1 MANENGA
8 RYDDR
13 SRVLSVISRTDF
25 EMGLSRQMS
34 NEFVKV
40 EDHQKQMT
48 DIEGA
53 LAAKK
58 RRSFI
63 AGAIFGT
70 LIFVAIIMAGVS
82 LQKTGN
88 TAAKD
93 TNNMDKHMRLYTI
106 SRLQEQINEL
116 EKKLNEKI
124 DQKISKSDFMRRPW
138 PQYGGTWGRGGAEE
152 TGKGGTRTFGLQ
164 N

>member
-1 MANENGA
+1 MANENGV

-13 SRVLSVISRTDF
+13 SRVLSVISRTDL

-34 NEFVKV
+34 SEFVKIK
-40 EDHQKQMT
+40 DHQKQMT

-82 LQKTGN
+82 LQKIGN
-88 TAAKD
+88 TAAKE
-93 TNNMDKHMRLYTI
+93 TNDMETNMRLYAM
-106 SRLQEQINEL
+106 SRLQEQLNAL
-116 EKKLNEKI
+116 EKALNEKI
-124 DQKISKSDFMRRPW
+124 DQKVSKSDFMR
-138 PQYGGTWGRGGAEE
+138 GRGGAEE
-152 TGKGGTRTFGLQ
+152 TRKRRTRTLGMQ

>member
-1 MANENGA
+1 MANKNGA

-34 NEFVKV
+34 NEFVKIEV
-40 EDHQKQMT
+40 HQKQMT

-82 LQKTGN
+82 LHTTGK
-88 TAAKD
+88 TAAKEI
-93 TNNMDKHMRLYTI
+93 NNMNEHMRLYTM
-106 SRLQEQINEL
+106 SRLQEQLNAL
-116 EKKLNEKI
+116 EKALNEKI
-124 DQKISKSDFMRRPW
+124 DQKVSKSDFMRRPW

-152 TGKGGTRTFGLQ
+152 TRKRRTRTL
-164 N
+164 

>member
-1 MANENGA
+1 MANKNGA

-34 NEFVKV
+34 SEFVKI

-48 DIEGA
+48 DIEAA

-70 LIFVAIIMAGVS
+70 LVFVAIIMAGVS
-82 LQKTGN
+82 LQKIGN
-88 TAAKD
+88 TAAKNANNID
-93 TNNMDKHMRLYTI
+93 KVNRCLARYSPRATTTNRLTN
-106 SRLQEQINEL
+106 RAHN
-116 EKKLNEKI
+116 
-124 DQKISKSDFMRRPW
+124 
-138 PQYGGTWGRGGAEE
+138 
-152 TGKGGTRTFGLQ
+152 
-164 N
+164 

>member
-13 SRVLSVISRTDF
+13 SRVLSVISRTDL

-34 NEFVKV
+34 NEFVKL

-82 LQKTGN
+82 LQKIGN
-88 TAAKD
+88 TVAKE
-93 TNNMDKHMRLYTI
+93 TNDMETNIRLYTI
-106 SRLQEQINEL
+106 SRLQEQLNAL

-124 DQKISKSDFMRRPW
+124 DQKVSKSDFMR
-138 PQYGGTWGRGGAEE
+138 GRGGAEE
-152 TGKGGTRTFGLQ
+152 TRKRRTRTL
-164 N
+164 

>member
-8 RYDDR
+8 RFDDR

-34 NEFVKV
+34 NEFVKI
-40 EDHQKQMT
+40 EEHQKQMT

-53 LAAKK
+53 LATKK
-58 RRSFI
+58 RRNFI

-82 LQKTGN
+82 LQKIGN
-88 TAAKD
+88 TAAKE
-93 TNNMDKHMRLYTI
+93 TNDMETNMRLYAM
-106 SRLQEQINEL
+106 SRLQEQLNEL
-116 EKKLNEKI
+116 ER
-124 DQKISKSDFMRRPW
+124 S
-138 PQYGGTWGRGGAEE
+138 
-152 TGKGGTRTFGLQ
+152 
-164 N
+164 

>member
-1 MANENGA
+1 
-8 RYDDR
+8 
-13 SRVLSVISRTDF
+13 
-25 EMGLSRQMS
+25 MGLSRQMS
-34 NEFVKV
+34 NEFVKI

-82 LQKTGN
+82 LHTTGK
-88 TAAKD
+88 TAAKEI
-93 TNNMDKHMRLYTI
+93 NNMNEHMRLYT
-106 SRLQEQINEL
+106 
-116 EKKLNEKI
+116 
-124 DQKISKSDFMRRPW
+124 M
-138 PQYGGTWGRGGAEE
+138 
-152 TGKGGTRTFGLQ
+152 
-164 N
+164 

>member
-34 NEFVKV
+34 SEFVKI
-40 EDHQKQMT
+40 EDHQKQMI

-58 RRSFI
+58 RCSFI

-82 LQKTGN
+82 LQKIGN
-88 TAAKD
+88 TAAKE
-93 TNNMDKHMRLYTI
+93 TNDMETNIRLYTM
-106 SRLQEQINEL
+106 SRLQEQLNAL
-116 EKKLNEKI
+116 EKKLNKKI
-124 DQKISKSDFMRRPW
+124 DQKVSKSDFMR
-138 PQYGGTWGRGGAEE
+138 GRGGAEE
-152 TGKGGTRTFGLQ
+152 TRKRRTRTL
-164 N
+164 

>member
-13 SRVLSVISRTDF
+13 SRVLSVISQTDF
-25 EMGLSRQMS
+25 KMGLSRQMS
-34 NEFVKV
+34 SEFVKI

-48 DIEGA
+48 DMKGA

-58 RRSFI
+58 RHSFI

-82 LQKTGN
+82 LQKIGN
-88 TAAKD
+88 TAAD
-93 TNNMDKHMRLYTI
+93 EIDDMNTNGRFYTR
-106 SRLQEQINEL
+106 SRLQEQLNAL
-116 EKKLNEKI
+116 ERKLNVKI
-124 DQKISKSDFMRRPW
+124 DQKISKSDLIEIFSTLNLNP
-138 PQYGGTWGRGGAEE
+138 GRYVPLRAKSQP
-152 TGKGGTRTFGLQ
+152 TAKRQ
-164 N
+164 

>member
-34 NEFVKV
+34 SEFVKI

-48 DIEGA
+48 DIEAA

-70 LIFVAIIMAGVS
+70 LIFVAIVMAGVS
-82 LQKTGN
+82 LQKIGN
-88 TAAKD
+88 TAAKE
-93 TNNMDKHMRLYTI
+93 TNDMETNMRLYTM
-106 SRLQEQINEL
+106 SRLQEQLNAL

-124 DQKISKSDFMRRPW
+124 DQKVSKSDFMRRPW

-152 TGKGGTRTFGLQ
+152 TRKRRTRTL
-164 N
+164 

>member
-13 SRVLSVISRTDF
+13 SRVLSVISRTDL

-34 NEFVKV
+34 NEFVKL

-82 LQKTGN
+82 LQKIGN
-88 TAAKD
+88 TVAKE
-93 TNNMDKHMRLYTI
+93 TNDMETNIRLYTI
-106 SRLQEQINEL
+106 SRLQEQLNAL

-124 DQKISKSDFMRRPW
+124 DQKVSKSDFMRRPW

-152 TGKGGTRTFGLQ
+152 TRKRRTRTL
-164 N
+164 